1 MRGDCQWRRTSEQI
15 AVKAE
20 ANVKVLPHCRGRQAN
35 TDRNVG
41 GPCARPRP
49 YTSGGYACSSVRSRS
64 LARLDGFN
72 ASQLAFYRKQKEGR
86 VNSCARTAQKKRGR
100 EREQKKQKRREKSE
114 SRVEKNCHYVAPL
127 KRGGRNDARTKKKEK
142 KRGVL
147 KERCMRGVTEKDQTY
162 SHLLISAPS
171 AAWPYPSAPGV
182 LAVELLPDRLDALV
196 LGRTLLPYIP
206 WELCGCAPLP
216 W

>member
-1 MRGDCQWRRTSEQI
+1 MQLRLRGDCQWRRTSEQI

-20 ANVKVLPHCRGRQAN
+20 ANAKVLPHCRGRQAN

-49 YTSGGYACSSVRSRS
+49 YTSGGYARSSVRSQS
-64 LARLDGFN
+64 LVRLDGFN

-86 VNSCARTAQKKRGR
+86 VNSCARTAQKRER

-127 KRGGRNDARTKKKEK
+127 KRGGRNNARTKKKEK
-142 KRGVL
+142 KRGIE
-147 KERCMRGVTEKDQTY
+147 KGGVTEKDQTY
-162 SHLLISAPS
+162 SHLLITAPS
-171 AAWPYPSAPGV
+171 AAWPYRHVGRRA
-182 LAVELLPDRLDALV
+182 AVR
-196 LGRTLLPYIP
+196 
-206 WELCGCAPLP
+206 
-216 W
+216 